1 MGLFSKKAPKK
12 NALSDGPKTNEEK
25 RNELLQKDPAAYVAI
40 SFFTLA
46 DLFAK
51 ENGAFTS
58 PTGRIDFWAF
68 LHWFSWDILEEAD
81 PGNEVIGCFCDY
93 LQAVRSYTE
102 SDLEAAIDYLCEV
115 GADLCTLYISP
126 ADTPLMIICGEAIQR
141 LYGRRD
147 PILSLSFAQYLARSA
162 QIVCEAFPK
171 NK

>member
-12 NALSDGPKTNEEK
+12 KALSDNPKTNEEK
-25 RNELLQKDPAAYVAI
+25 RNELLQKDPATYVAI

-68 LHWFSWDILEEAD
+68 LHWFSWDIFSEAD
-81 PGNEVIGCFCDY
+81 PDNDVVAGFCAYLKAMRSYSEENVLAAVDY
-93 LQAVRSYTE
+93 L
-102 SDLEAAIDYLCEV
+102 
-115 GADLCTLYISP
+115 ADSENELDRLYRSP
-126 ADTPLMIICGEAIQR
+126 ADTPMRFLCSEAIHR
-141 LYGRRD
+141 LYGRID
-147 PILSLSFAQYLARSA
+147 PILSLSFSQYLARSA
-162 QIVCEAFPK
+162 QIVCEAFPN